1 MNIFVGNLHYNTE
14 ERALYT
20 LFEEFGMVKSI
31 ELMRDLYTGRF
42 RGFAY
47 VQMFSDSEAVKAIAS
62 LNNRTYLGKRMV
74 VNKR

>member
-14 ERALYT
+14 ERGLFT

-31 ELMRDLYTGRF
+31 ELVRETHTGRF
-42 RGFAY
+42 RGFAF
-47 VQMFSDSEAVKAIAS
+47 VQMFSDSEAMQAIS
-62 LNNRTYLGKRMV
+62 TLNNRTFLGRRMV